1 MADIKIF
8 GKLLTSG
15 SDFKK
20 YILKTIS
27 DTVNRRLFSKLS
39 SAENTISN
47 IVIASIKAQPEYL
60 SLKSGELRNKFGI
73 QNTSE
78 IDNVLAMFNDI
89 NTDIDKARISGGEVT
104 ANITINMIKDDFAS
118 LSSGMAA
125 YTSEGGSQ
133 IDWLDWLL
141 YKGNNSVVIG
151 YKYLPVVSPKSRT
164 GKGIMVKGEGNIF
177 RVPPQFAG
185 TSDDNWI
192 TRGVD
197 AALPQIREYFN
208 KIVKQA
214 I

>member
-47 IVIASIKAQPEYL
+47 MVIASIKAQPEYS
-60 SLKSGELRNKFGI
+60 SLKNGELRNKFGI

>member
-47 IVIASIKAQPEYL
+47 MVIASIKAQPEYS
-60 SLKSGELRNKFGI
+60 SLKNGELRNKFGI

-164 GKGIMVKGEGNIF
+164 GKGIMVKGEGNIV